1 MVQIKRVSYLFLL
14 SADPYTSNEKGI
26 PGISEENLKL
36 IQIAQKL
43 ENKARE
49 IMNHRLNEL
58 IAETE
63 VVCANLKDGCAL
75 TEHDIGGLKGKDCRQ
90 MCK

>member
-1 MVQIKRVSYLFLL
+1 MVQIKHVSHLFLL
-14 SADPYTSNEKGI
+14 SADPYIEKGI

-36 IQIAQKL
+36 IQMAQKL